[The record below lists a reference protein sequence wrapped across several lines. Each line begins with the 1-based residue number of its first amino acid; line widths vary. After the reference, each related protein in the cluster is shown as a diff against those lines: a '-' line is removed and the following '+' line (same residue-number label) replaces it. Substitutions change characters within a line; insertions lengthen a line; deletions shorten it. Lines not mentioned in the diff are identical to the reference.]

1 MMRIAVVDGQGGDIG
16 RSIVE
21 KLKQADLPN
30 LTVVGL
36 GTNSEATA
44 QMLRAG
50 ADEAATGENA
60 IVFNASKVD
69 VIVGVLGI
77 LSANAMLGELTPAM
91 AAAIGASPAQ
101 KILLPVNRCG
111 IQVIGIVEK
120 NLTAY
125 IDEAIEA
132 VRSIA

>member
-1 MMRIAVVDGQGGDIG
+1 MMRIAVVDGQGGGIG
-16 RSIVE
+16 RTIVE

>member
-1 MMRIAVVDGQGGDIG
+1 MRIAVVDGQGGGIG
-16 RSIVE
+16 RTIVE